1 MFHLWI
7 TLNIHLPCLVDNL
20 KAFWFIK
27 TADGSFWEKKMLNTA
42 DGSKT
47 DIFHPHFIDDWSL
60 Q

>member
-27 TADGSFWEKKMLNTA
+27 SADGSFRNKMVNTA

-47 DIFHPHFIDDWSL
+47 GMFHPHFIGDWSL

>member
-7 TLNIHLPCLVDNL
+7 TLNIHLPCLVYNL

-27 TADGSFWEKKMLNTA
+27 TTDGSFRTKMVKTA

-47 DIFHPHFIDDWSL
+47 DMFHPHFIDDCSL